1 MGPLTEAY
9 IARRLGA
16 ARSGPMEGQPGE
28 GRPARGGLIRATGP
42 ISRGGAVVWHRPR
55 PLAIRPRYL
64 SITSIDRMSSKA
76 IHFFTMRNR
85 RSNATTSDTAPQVV
99 AYPSR
104 S

>member
-16 ARSGPMEGQPGE
+16 
-28 GRPARGGLIRATGP
+28 RGATQQGTP
-42 ISRGGAVVWHRPR
+42 DERRVDSRDGAVVWHRPR

-85 RSNATTSDTAPQVV
+85 RSNVTTSDTAPQVV
-99 AYPSR
+99 TYPSR